1 MRATLDFRSFFRAAL
16 TLAAL
21 ALAPTLARAQIT
33 FNSQLRT
40 IAVSGSAGNNSAS
53 TAVGD
58 FGDFNTSV
66 AVGAGASASTVGVVS
81 SINTGA
87 LFFSTNFDL
96 RTPGFAGNPT
106 AAAQAQVVFTL
117 ASPTGYILEVSDSF
131 SSGAAQTS
139 IGTDLSGPGG
149 TIVSGRTISQT
160 GTLPAGTYTI
170 STVVQCANPGGVLGN
185 AFMTLSFT
193 SPNDTATSILYQGRL
208 ADNGTPA
215 NGPFDMTFQV
225 FNASTGG
232 TALTTAIF
240 VPRVQV
246 TNGVFSTLV
255 NIPPSVW
262 NAGRTYLECA
272 VGFPVTVPIVLSPRQ
287 PVQPTPK
294 AIWALLADAVPWS
307 GITGIPASITNPP
320 WAQVGSDLAYT
331 GGRVGIGVSPPAA
344 PLHVRSGSAG
354 ITPQS
359 GVLAAFEG
367 SNGGYLSLLSANG
380 SETGILFGRPAV
392 GTAGAG
398 IIYNNPRTPGG
409 LQFRTDTNNTR
420 LTIANTGAAAFT
432 GTVTAPN
439 FAYASPIT
447 SSEMVAYISFR
458 ARNGTPVRN
467 IAAVGEGAG
476 FDNGVSNEQLTA
488 ELDLPNGATLTNLR
502 FYFYDNSGA
511 DLFLSVLAYFPGT
524 PTNILLGSGG
534 SSSSTNA
541 SRFIDIPL
549 NTVVD
554 NSNAAIL
561 LAVSST
567 TNTWDTSMQVR
578 AVRAT
583 YTMPRPVP

>member
-1 MRATLDFRSFFRAAL
+1 MRAAL
-16 TLAAL
+16 EFRSVLRAAL
-21 ALAPTLARAQIT
+21 ALAVLVLAPTLAQAQIT

-53 TAVGD
+53 TAPGD

-66 AVGAGASASTVGVVS
+66 SVGAGPFASTVGVVS
-81 SINTGA
+81 SINTSA

-106 AAAQAQVVFTL
+106 AAAQAQIVFTL
-117 ASPTGYILEVSDSF
+117 ASPSGYILDVSDSF
-131 SSGAAQTS
+131 SNGAAQTS
-139 IGTDLSGPGG
+139 IGTTLSGPGG

-185 AFMTLSFT
+185 AFMMLSFT
-193 SPNDTATSILYQGRL
+193 AANDTATSILYQGRL
-208 ADNGTPA
+208 LDSGTPA

-225 FNASTGG
+225 FNAPTGG
-232 TALTTAIF
+232 SALTTAIL

-262 NAGRTYLECA
+262 NAGRSYIECA

-294 AIWALLADAVPWS
+294 ALWALLADAVPWS
-307 GITGIPASITNPP
+307 GITGIPASITSPP
-320 WAQVGSDLAYT
+320 WAQVGPDLAYT
-331 GGRVGIGVSPPAA
+331 GGHVGIGVSPPAA

-367 SNGGYLSLLSANG
+367 SSGGYLSLLGANG

-398 IIYNNPRTPGG
+398 IIYNNPSTPGG
-409 LQFRTDTNNTR
+409 LQFRTDTNTTR
-420 LTIANTGAAAFT
+420 LTIANNGAAAFT

-439 FAYASPIT
+439 FTYATPIT
-447 SSEMVAYISFR
+447 TTKMVSYIDFR
-458 ARNGTPVRN
+458 SRNGTPVRN
-467 IAAVGEGAG
+467 LSINGEGAG
-476 FDNGVSNEQLTA
+476 FDNGVSNEQLIA
-488 ELDLPNGATLTNLR
+488 QLDLPNGATLTNLR

-511 DLFLSVLAYFPGT
+511 DLFLSVLGYFPAT
-524 PTNILLGSGG
+524 PTNVLLGSGG
-534 SSSSTNA
+534 SSGSANA

-567 TNTWDTSMQVR
+567 TNVWDTSMQVR